1 MTGAVAE
8 LSGTMMAGSYRLVRA
23 LGGDDGH
30 VHEARHDRLP
40 DRFAVKLFGEVEPRA
55 FQRGAQQA
63 SALRHPGIVKVVD
76 YGAAPGRAFVV
87 MEWVEGRSLATILAE
102 DGPLAPDAVARII
115 DSIALGLQA
124 AHRQGLAH
132 GHLAPERILMLS
144 SGVRD
149 ALDGVSGVERTK
161 ILGFGFGAGDALTP
175 ALSIT
180 EVTPYTAPEQLAND
194 ASPLGDQ
201 FALGAIAYE
210 LLTGE
215 PPVVDAHL
223 RHAPRSIREYDPT
236 INVIVDDVVQRAVS
250 LDPGARWADVY
261 TFAKRL
267 RETIDAEG
275 LLEEKTRLAPLPLT
289 VTRPASAS
297 MAAERSTGR
306 STERSPQ
313 TPTPI
318 NLPPVIASID
328 VDLRTPAP
336 RRLELP
342 TIKPVFMM
350 PLQGEISMN
359 PPPSRPP
366 APRAPIRMPGQ
377 LPTPRFAPDPNPPH
391 YGIRPTAT
399 FSFTDEPVPGPLYKP
414 RRAGRGRGGLGL
426 LVVVLAAGVGGYFAV
441 QTPGVWHEVEPL
453 MARGKELARS
463 LRTLVPGATPE
474 APPPPV
480 APGASPKTTTTNP
493 TTTAQGAATGPTP
506 TTPSPAATTAPAVTN
521 VAAEA
526 PAPPSHPEVVQIPP
540 EAPPAEKRPQPHHA
554 SRAHHARE
562 HAPKSVSGRASKP
575 KSPAFDEAAAEE
587 ALLAAP

>member
-1 MTGAVAE
+1 MTGVAAE
-8 LSGTMMAGSYRLVRA
+8 LSGTMVTGRYRLVRA
-23 LGGDDGH
+23 LGGGDGH

-40 DRFAVKLFGEVEPRA
+40 DRFALKLFGDAEPRA
-55 FQRGAQQA
+55 FARCAQQA
-63 SALRHPGIVKVVD
+63 SALRHEAIVQVLD

-87 MEWVEGRSLATILAE
+87 MEWVEGRSLAAILAE
-102 DGPLAPDAVARII
+102 EGPLAPDAVARII

-132 GHLAPERILMLS
+132 GHLAPERILVLT
-144 SGVRD
+144 SGVHD
-149 ALDGVSGVERTK
+149 ATGHASTTLGVALSVARTK
-161 ILGFGFGAGDALTP
+161 ILGFGFGPGDALTP
-175 ALSIT
+175 VLSIT

-223 RHAPRSIREYDPT
+223 RRAPRSIREYDPT

-267 RETIDAEG
+267 RETIDADG

-289 VTRPASAS
+289 VTRPASPPL
-297 MAAERSTGR
+297 AAERRTDRRGLA
-306 STERSPQ
+306 Q

-318 NLPPVIASID
+318 NLPPVIASSD

-342 TIKPVFMM
+342 TLKPVFKM

-366 APRAPIRMPGQ
+366 APRGPGRMPGQ
-377 LPTPRFAPDPNPPH
+377 VPTPRFASASKPPQYTDSPH
-391 YGIRPTAT
+391 GDGQLLRRARAGTALHAARGRRTREASGSSSSCSQRASVATSLSRPPASGTRSSRWWAVEKRWPARCAR
-399 FSFTDEPVPGPLYKP
+399 SCPAPLP
-414 RRAGRGRGGLGL
+414 RRRRRRSRPAPARARRRRHRARRRSRPPPSPTPATTAYDERRRGG
-426 LVVVLAAGVGGYFAV
+426 
-441 QTPGVWHEVEPL
+441 
-453 MARGKELARS
+453 AR
-463 LRTLVPGATPE
+463 
-474 APPPPV
+474 V
-480 APGASPKTTTTNP
+480 APG
-493 TTTAQGAATGPTP
+493 
-506 TTPSPAATTAPAVTN
+506 
-521 VAAEA
+521 
-526 PAPPSHPEVVQIPP
+526 
-540 EAPPAEKRPQPHHA
+540 
-554 SRAHHARE
+554 
-562 HAPKSVSGRASKP
+562 GRAN
-575 KSPAFDEAAAEE
+575 PA
-587 ALLAAP
+587 